1 MIATWRCNCSATSA
15 CPDRRGNS
23 EFAST
28 SRSERMRGIAA
39 RHLQKAAAALAGLVL
54 LAGASHAADDPA
66 AQNSDPL
73 LQGFRSPPPSAK
85 PRVWWHWMNGNIS
98 KDGIE
103 RDLEW
108 MHRVGIG
115 GINAIDASLATPQ
128 VVENRLIYMTPEW
141 KDALRYAAG
150 LADNLGLEMSIDS
163 SPGWSETGGPWV
175 SPQQAMKKLV
185 WSETSLEGG
194 KSFHGILA
202 QPPDSTGPIQ
212 NAPMTHGPL
221 DPPPKSASLL
231 FYRDSV

>member
-1 MIATWRCNCSATSA
+1 
-15 CPDRRGNS
+15 
-23 EFAST
+23 
-28 SRSERMRGIAA
+28 
-39 RHLQKAAAALAGLVL
+39 
-54 LAGASHAADDPA
+54 
-66 AQNSDPL
+66 
-73 LQGFRSPPPSAK
+73 
-85 PRVWWHWMNGNIS
+85 MNGNIS

-115 GINAIDASLATPQ
+115 GINAVDASLATPQ

-141 KDALRYAAG
+141 KDAFRYAAS

-175 SPQQAMKKLV
+175 SPQEAMKKLV
-185 WSETSLEGG
+185 WSETSLDGG
-194 KSFHGILA
+194 KPFHGILA
-202 QPPDSTGPIQ
+202 QPPDRTGPIQ

-231 FYRDSV
+231 FYRDSVVVAYRTMAAPQIDSADTSDGVIDPQQLSDGDLVNGVAIAPPAGS